1 MLTVLGLFFP
11 NLWSLQYQST
21 HISIHHFARGQRLH
35 VWRDGAFAA
44 WCPLCGQEGTGVK
57 VCSSWWRCCGG
68 SSVDLPW
75 ELRYQHGETILWKTG
90 FFFEHVAIR
99 YLELIWHEHSV
110 GCTPV
115 SPLMKYYSTLLFPQG
130 SREQLAI
137 AEFARSLLV
146 IPKTLAVNAAQ
157 DSTDLVAKLR
167 AFHNEAQV
175 NPERKN
181 LKWWVLPYC
190 TSRETKVK

>member
-1 MLTVLGLFFP
+1 MLTVLGLFLP

-44 WCPLCGQEGTGVK
+44 WCPLCGQEGAGVK

-90 FFFEHVAIR
+90 FFFEHAAIG

-115 SPLMKYYSTLLFPQG
+115 SPVLKYCSTRFLRVPESSWLL
-130 SREQLAI
+130 L
-137 AEFARSLLV
+137 SLLDLSWSSPRRWLWTQHRTPP
-146 IPKTLAVNAAQ
+146 IWWPSFGP
-157 DSTDLVAKLR
+157 STMKLR
-167 AFHNEAQV
+167 LILNARISSGESCLTAPV
-175 NPERKN
+175 MK
-181 LKWWVLPYC
+181 L
-190 TSRETKVK
+190 